1 MKKVTLFSFT
11 LLALTSLKALAQT
24 DDQATKP
31 VKTGNEWQMPKDVLQ
46 RAKTFSDSLQN
57 SLNLSDAATKKVFNA
72 YLGNTKSVDEIR
84 MGQGSEGE
92 KKAALTANQQA
103 FDQILKG
110 ILTPAQFDT
119 YIKKE
124 KSKKKVQ

>member
-1 MKKVTLFSFT
+1 
-11 LLALTSLKALAQT
+11 
-24 DDQATKP
+24 
-31 VKTGNEWQMPKDVLQ
+31 MPKDVLQ